1 MLERRIAVLEGAEAG
16 LALSSGI
23 GAITSAM
30 WTLLSPEDELIVDKT
45 LYGCTFSF
53 LHHGLA
59 KFGIKVTHVDLTNIE
74 NLRSAISDQTRLVY
88 FETPANPNMRLVNI
102 AAVSEIAHASDALVM
117 VDNTYSKPYLTRPI
131 ELGADIVVHSATK
144 YLGGHGDVIAG
155 LLVGNLETVQQIR
168 LYGMKDMT
176 GAR

>member
-1 MLERRIAVLEGAEAG
+1 M
-16 LALSSGI
+16 
-23 GAITSAM
+23 
-30 WTLLSPEDELIVDKT
+30 
-45 LYGCTFSF
+45 
-53 LHHGLA
+53 
-59 KFGIKVTHVDLTNIE
+59 
-74 NLRSAISDQTRLVY
+74 RSAISDQTRLVY